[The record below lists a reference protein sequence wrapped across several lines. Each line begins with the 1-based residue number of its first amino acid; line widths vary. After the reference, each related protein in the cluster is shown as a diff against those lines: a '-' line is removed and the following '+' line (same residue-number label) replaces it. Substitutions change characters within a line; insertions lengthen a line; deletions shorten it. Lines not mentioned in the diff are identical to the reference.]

1 MPPSTGLQG
10 VRFTA
15 QNDTLVRARTW
26 NILEHL
32 ECLGFC
38 TIGYEHSEHYE
49 HYDLSTCAT
58 STRHARRRARTRTL
72 RPDAR
77 THARTPD
84 CNSTCEFFHHLA
96 PLLPSVRT
104 QRCWAECLDKQ
115 RVPDGADLKL
125 CRHIQL
131 PCVRRCLLPSM
142 AVLQCCHRCSHWW
155 RCNVPS
161 VGGVARK
168 QKTENSKGC

>member
-15 QNDTLVRARTW
+15 QNDTLVHTRTRSY
-26 NILEHL
+26 LEHL
-32 ECLGFC
+32 GTLGMSWFLYNWLRALRALRALRFKHVRD
-38 TIGYEHSEHYE
+38 IHQ
-49 HYDLSTCAT
+49 
-58 STRHARRRARTRTL
+58 ARTQ
-72 RPDAR
+72 AQAH

-104 QRCWAECLDKQ
+104 QRCWAECLDEQ